1 VDTPEPQR
9 FAEEWI
15 SAWDARDVDAVLTY
29 YAEDVQRVEQQASD
43 AWSGCGGVHVERVL
57 DHSGVD
63 AAARDW

>member
-15 SAWDARDVDAVLTY
+15 SAWNARDVDAVLTY
-29 YAEDVQRVEQQASD
+29 YAEHVQRVEQQASD
-43 AWSGCGGVHVERVL
+43 AWSGRGGVHVERVL